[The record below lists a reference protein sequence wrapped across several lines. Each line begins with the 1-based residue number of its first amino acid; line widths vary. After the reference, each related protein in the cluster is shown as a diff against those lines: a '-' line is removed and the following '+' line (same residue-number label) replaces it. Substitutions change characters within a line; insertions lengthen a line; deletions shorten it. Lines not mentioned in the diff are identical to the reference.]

1 MSFERCVNS
10 DKANK
15 QRQFQQADVRGR
27 LFSNS
32 RSLLGGEWCYR
43 EQVPKHRILRE
54 RLSQL
59 ARTSRGNAS
68 FFVGRRRP
76 QIRLDLD
83 QRRSFAAKG
92 GESDQNGRLRRAIQY
107 HWLKFAYMT
116 K

>member
-1 MSFERCVNS
+1 MSADACFRTVDLCWVVS
-10 DKANK
+10 GVTANK
-15 QRQFQQADVRGR
+15 
-27 LFSNS
+27 
-32 RSLLGGEWCYR
+32 C
-43 EQVPKHRILRE
+43 PKHRILWE

-83 QRRSFAAKG
+83 QRRSFAAKR

>member
-1 MSFERCVNS
+1 MSFGRCVNN

-15 QRQFQQADVRGR
+15 QRQFQQADARGR

-43 EQVPKHRILRE
+43 EQMPETSDFVGAFVTTRAHV
-54 RLSQL
+54 
-59 ARTSRGNAS
+59 ARQRKL
-68 FFVGRRRP
+68 FVGRRRP

-92 GESDQNGRLRRAIQY
+92 GESDQNGRLRGAIQY